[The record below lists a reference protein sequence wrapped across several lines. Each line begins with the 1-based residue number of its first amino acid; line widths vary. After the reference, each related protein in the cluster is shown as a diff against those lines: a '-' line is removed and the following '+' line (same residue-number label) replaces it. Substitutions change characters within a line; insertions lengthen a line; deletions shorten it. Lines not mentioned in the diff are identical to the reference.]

1 MSILDSIQKIE
12 REQAEI
18 QIKLD
23 EALTDLNDLKDK
35 KYNFWDVIKGTK
47 RHDSIQKKE
56 TQDYIFLL
64 QTQLDTKEKELDII
78 MNYIKNEKE
87 EFYEKTI

>member
-1 MSILDSIQKIE
+1 MSILDNIQKIE

-47 RHDSIQKKE
+47 RHDSIQQKE

-78 MNYIKNEKE
+78 KNYIKNEKE
-87 EFYEKTI
+87 ELYEKAI